1 MIDAIDKLR
10 LLQGPN
16 FTEVCEKHTFECYRL
31 LADGCM
37 QAVTV
42 VIFDAGPNV
51 KGSPRYFGHATSAE
65 GRTAAATA
73 DSSLD
78 GMLASIRWSDL
89 DPDPDPA
96 KEALQIEQA
105 RTERADSSD
114 RSDTSGR
121 TDEFDR
127 RDLFG
132 RLKRGMT
139 K

>member
-1 MIDAIDKLR
+1 MIDAIDKLKQ
-10 LLQGPN
+10 LQGPN

-65 GRTAAATA
+65 GRTAVAVA

-78 GMLASIRWSDL
+78 GMLASIRWRDL

-96 KEALQIEQA
+96 KEALKIEQA
-105 RTERADSSD
+105 RTETADP
-114 RSDTSGR
+114 SDTSGR

-132 RLKRGMT
+132 RLKGGMT

>member
-1 MIDAIDKLR
+1 MIDAIDKLK

-51 KGSPRYFGHATSAE
+51 KGSPRYCGHATSAE
-65 GRTAAATA
+65 GRTAVAIA
-73 DSSLD
+73 DSSLE

-96 KEALQIEQA
+96 KEALKIERA
-105 RTERADSSD
+105 RTETA
-114 RSDTSGR
+114 DTSGR

>member
-1 MIDAIDKLR
+1 MESMIDAIDKLKQ
-10 LLQGPN
+10 LQGPN
-16 FTEVCEKHTFECYRL
+16 FTDVCEKHTFECYRL
-31 LADGCM
+31 LGDGCM

-65 GRTAAATA
+65 GRTVPAIA

-78 GMLASIRWSDL
+78 TMLASIRWSDL

-96 KEALQIEQA
+96 KQA
-105 RTERADSSD
+105 TLETEHAPEKK
-114 RSDTSGR
+114 
-121 TDEFDR
+121 DEFDR

-132 RLKRGMT
+132 MLRK
-139 K
+139 KI